1 MSENKR
7 AGREEELRRKV
18 KEVIERYE
26 SVFGAPLTTE
36 AFKAFLDYSEA
47 QNRNTFLVD
56 RVGVLSDM
64 DVKYLRN
71 VLKENKEGT
80 RIKDPLPDE
89 DALDALDELD
99 DVDEELA
106 YLSA

>member
-7 AGREEELRRKV
+7 AGREEELRKKI

-26 SVFGAPLTTE
+26 SVFGSPLTTE
-36 AFKAFLDYSEA
+36 ALKDFLDYSEA

-71 VLKENKEGT
+71 VLKENKKGT
-80 RIKDPLPDE
+80 RIKDPLPDV
-89 DALDALDELD
+89 DALSDLD
-99 DVDEELA
+99 DVEDELA
-106 YLSA
+106 DLSA